1 MKNMGGR
8 YFLCFLKEFQNNKTT
23 AVENKKICAIHK
35 KKERKQVLSLFVHVV
50 CLGRLDKT

>member
-8 YFLCFLKEFQNNKTT
+8 YFICFLKEFQNNKTT

-35 KKERKQVLSLFVHVV
+35 KKERKQVLSLFVHLV